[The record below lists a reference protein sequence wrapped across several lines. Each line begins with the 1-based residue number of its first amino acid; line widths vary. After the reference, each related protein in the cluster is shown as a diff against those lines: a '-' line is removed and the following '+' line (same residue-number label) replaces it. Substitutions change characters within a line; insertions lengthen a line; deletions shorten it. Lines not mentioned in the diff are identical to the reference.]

1 MSQVTQSG
9 LKSSQNIQAEK
20 AIDQV
25 EGFVLYPGVMGAVE
39 VLWVGEWHN
48 QTCLLQR
55 SAFACYVET
64 LLEEGR
70 GTE

>member
-25 EGFVLYPGVMGAVE
+25 EGFVLYPGVMGSRRGALSWGVTQSD
-39 VLWVGEWHN
+39 LPFAKISP
-48 QTCLLQR
+48 CLL
-55 SAFACYVET
+55 CGDTV
-64 LLEEGR
+64 GR
-70 GTE
+70 GQRD